1 MRLGDGDV
9 RRDKGHPHGHGH
21 VPSAHG
27 PMGLRVRRTGCG
39 RWIEKQADR
48 REPIEGGRGLP
59 EAPCIRLLHATCHG
73 LTPDVHARA
82 THA

>member
-27 PMGLRVRRTGCG
+27 PIGLRVKRTGCG
-39 RWIEKQADR
+39 RRIEKQADR
-48 REPIEGGRGLP
+48 RETIERFAGCQR
-59 EAPCIRLLHATCHG
+59 RR
-73 LTPDVHARA
+73 ARA
-82 THA
+82 CMHMGAMRARDAMG